1 MTTKNTDTP
10 LMADCNPRLVLP
22 SFERVR
28 VTITEGA
35 WKGEKGWITGPKNEV
50 DANPII
56 TDGGINLV
64 WFDSEISRE
73 NAIGEARASQDS
85 TPQ

>member
-1 MTTKNTDTP
+1 MKTPITDDVAAVASTG
-10 LMADCNPRLVLP
+10 LVLP

-28 VTITEGA
+28 VTIIEGA

-50 DANPII
+50 DANPIT

-64 WFDSEISRE
+64 WFDSEIRRE
-73 NAIGEARASQDS
+73 NK
-85 TPQ
+85 

>member
-1 MTTKNTDTP
+1 METNAAHQTPAKEKANEPLPPTTGS
-10 LMADCNPRLVLP
+10 P

-50 DANPII
+50 DANPIT
-56 TDGGINLV
+56 TDGGICLA
-64 WFDSEISRE
+64 WFDSEIRRE
-73 NAIGEARASQDS
+73 NV
-85 TPQ
+85 